1 VAKVAWLDCVNPH
14 SSRVFSSGVALVD
27 YVDGL
32 GAAQESKSK
41 STRTT
46 HSSELPWRLSSTAL
60 FSKSCSSKV
69 HVSALK
75 GSSLKPQAK
84 SLSHRGSGVAL
95 LTAQSVDLLPWSMGV
110 LCYSI
115 LSGIALVKLL
125 PRAIRDSVG
134 FRKCVLHHFSNS
146 DRQGLRRV

>member
-60 FSKSCSSKV
+60 FSKSCSTKV
-69 HVSALK
+69 HVSALR

-84 SLSHRGSGVAL
+84 SLSYRGSGVAL
-95 LTAQSVDLLPWSMGV
+95 LTAQSVEACSPGPWVFVLLHSFWYCSCQAASPSHTR
-110 LCYSI
+110 LCRISQVR
-115 LSGIALVKLL
+115 IASLLKL
-125 PRAIRDSVG
+125 
-134 FRKCVLHHFSNS
+134 
-146 DRQGLRRV
+146 